1 VLSRLRSV
9 LLATLRD
16 PQLLA
21 LHGLL
26 VLVLIGTATAGWW
39 QLGAWRAEQ
48 SDDVVRRLERDP
60 VPLTEALRP
69 DDPLA
74 NEDLGVPVT
83 VRGRYADRQ
92 QQFLVAGR
100 EQDGEDGFWVLS
112 PLEVAG
118 TDSSLLVVRG
128 WSAEQTLPPVPA
140 GTVEETGVLQMGEEG
155 SGAVLPGRVVTDI
168 RIPALVQETAR
179 DLYGAY
185 LLRTAADPADPATDL
200 ATVDP
205 PRPDPSWTA
214 GLRNLAYGIQWWVF
228 GGFAVFVWWRTC
240 VDRVAAIS
248 VAARDPQV
256 PSSR

>member
-1 VLSRLRSV
+1 MLSRLRSV

-16 PQLLA
+16 GQLLA

-26 VLVLIGTATAGWW
+26 IVVLIGTATAGWW
-39 QLGAWRAEQ
+39 QLSAWRGEQ
-48 SDDVVRRLERDP
+48 SDDVVRRLERNP
-60 VPLTEALRP
+60 VQLTEVLRP

-74 NEDLGVPVT
+74 NEDLAVPVT

-92 QQFLVAGR
+92 QQFLVSGR
-100 EQDGEDGFWVLS
+100 EQDGRNGFWVLS

-128 WSAEQTLPPVPA
+128 WSAEQTLPPVPT
-140 GTVEETGVLQMGEEG
+140 GTVEETGVLLVGEEG
-155 SGAVLPGRVVTDI
+155 SGAVLPGRVITDI

-185 LLRTAADPADPATDL
+185 LLRTSADPSDPATGL
-200 ATVDP
+200 AAVDP
-205 PRPDPSWTA
+205 PRPEASWTA
-214 GLRNLAYGIQWWVF
+214 GQRNLAYGIQWWVF

-240 VDRVAAIS
+240 VDRVAVLNAE
-248 VAARDPQV
+248 AGDPQV
-256 PSSR
+256 PSAR

>member
-1 VLSRLRSV
+1 M

-26 VLVLIGTATAGWW
+26 VIALIGTATAGWW
-39 QLGAWRAEQ
+39 QLNAWRAEQ

-60 VPLTEALRP
+60 VRLTEVLRP

-83 VRGRYADRQ
+83 VRGRYAARQ
-92 QQFLVAGR
+92 QQFLVSGR
-100 EQDGEDGFWVLS
+100 EQDGDDGYWVLS
-112 PLEVAG
+112 PLEVAD
-118 TDSSLLVVRG
+118 TNSSLLVVRG
-128 WSAEQTLPPVPA
+128 WSAERTLPPVPA
-140 GTVEETGVLQMGEEG
+140 GTVEETGVLLSGEEG
-155 SGAVLPGRVVTDI
+155 SGAVLPGRVITDI

-185 LLRTAADPADPATDL
+185 LLRTPADPSDTATDL
-200 ATVDP
+200 AAVDP

-214 GLRNLAYGIQWWVF
+214 GLRNLAYGAQWWVF

-240 VDRVAAIS
+240 VDRVAA
-248 VAARDPQV
+248 AGAEAGGPQV
-256 PSSR
+256 PSDR

>member
-1 VLSRLRSV
+1 VLQ
-9 LLATLRD
+9 ATLRD

-21 LHGLL
+21 LHALL
-26 VLVLIGTATAGWW
+26 VVALVGTATAGWW
-39 QLGAWRAEQ
+39 QLSAWRGEQ

-83 VRGRYADRQ
+83 VQGRYANRQ
-92 QQFLVAGR
+92 QQFLVSGR
-100 EQDGEDGFWVLS
+100 EHDGEDGYWVLS

-128 WSAEQTLPPVPA
+128 WSAEQTLPAVPT
-140 GTVEETGVLQMGEEG
+140 GTVEETGVLLSGEEG

-185 LLRTAADPADPATDL
+185 LLRTAADGSDPATEL
-200 ATVDP
+200 AAVDP

-214 GLRNLAYGIQWWVF
+214 GLRNFAYGIQWWVF

-240 VDRVAAIS
+240 VDRVAALSIQS
-248 VAARDPQV
+248 RDPQV
-256 PSSR
+256 PSAR